1 MNVPKVRNAK
11 RLIIGLKN
19 FIILI
24 NIKLSFALLL
34 LKRQES
40 VNMAITAHLHILN
53 QKFLQ
58 SSLTSFLQIRTSI
71 CSILRLFG
79 VLTMKI
85 NTSVINVFMHITGK
99 ILGGSHNCII
109 IQRSNVVTGVLKS
122 ILAITEMDAKM
133 NTDATILMDGR
144 NSNTI
149 RKTISLI
156 NAKMLKTV

>member
-1 MNVPKVRNAK
+1 MNVPKVTNVK

-53 QKFLQ
+53 QKFQL
-58 SSLTSFLQIRTSI
+58 SSLTSFLQTRTST

-109 IQRSNVVTGVLKS
+109 IQKSNVVTGVLKS

-144 NSNTI
+144 NSNTT
-149 RKTISLI
+149 RKIISLI
-156 NAKMLKTV
+156 NVKMVKTV